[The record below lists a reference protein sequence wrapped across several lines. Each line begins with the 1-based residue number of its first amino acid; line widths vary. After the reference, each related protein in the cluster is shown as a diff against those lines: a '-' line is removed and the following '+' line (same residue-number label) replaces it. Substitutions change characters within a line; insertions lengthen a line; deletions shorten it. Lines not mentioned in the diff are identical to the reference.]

1 MESLKEKIDQ
11 LPPEYQ
17 KEVIDFIDFL
27 LEKRVKGK
35 VKKTPFKW
43 AGAIKDLKDRYTSV
57 ELQHRIS
64 ELRAKI
70 R

>member
-1 MESLKEKIDQ
+1 MGSLKEKIDQ
-11 LPPEYQ
+11 LPPEYHQ
-17 KEVIDFIDFL
+17 EVNDFIDFL
-27 LEKRVKGK
+27 LEKRLRGK
-35 VKKTPFKW
+35 VKRPSFKW